1 MTASDPGGKRGG
13 RVVALAVFPVKGLSA
28 TPRTQIRFIAGQG
41 IPHDREWALA
51 RPDGAYRDGTRTP
64 LPKDQFYMLA
74 RDARLAGLTT
84 RVEPDGETLVVK
96 VRGHE
101 VLRTGLGT
109 PTGRRDAQRFFA
121 RVLDLPGG
129 SEPLIAR
136 QPGRRFT
143 DVAVVSDALMH
154 AVSFVNLE
162 SVRALEE
169 RAGAPVDPAR
179 FRANVLF
186 EGLPAF
192 SELRLVGQ
200 ELRVG
205 DARFRVV
212 LNTKR
217 CAATE
222 VNPADAR
229 RDLPVPRLLA
239 QHFGA
244 NEMGAYA
251 EVFEG
256 GDVRIGDAVSYSVAS
271 ERFGDG

>member
-1 MTASDPGGKRGG
+1 MTASGAVDAG
-13 RVVALAVFPVKGLSA
+13 RVAALAVYPVKGLSA
-28 TPRTQIRFIAGQG
+28 EARSCLGFRAGTG
-41 IPHDREWALA
+41 VPHDREWALA

-64 LPKDQFYMLA
+64 LPKDQFFMLA
-74 RDARLAGLTT
+74 RDARLAGLVT
-84 RVEPDGETLVVK
+84 RVEPEGETLVVQ

-101 VLRTGLGT
+101 VLRAGLGT
-109 PTGRRDAQRFFA
+109 ADGRREAQRFFA
-121 RVLDLPGG
+121 RVLDLPKG
-129 SEPLIAR
+129 SEPLVAR
-136 QPGRRFT
+136 EPGRRFT
-143 DVAVVSDALMH
+143 DVAVVSDAMMH

-169 RAGAPVDPAR
+169 RVGARVDPAR

-192 SELRLVGQ
+192 SELHLVGREIQ
-200 ELRVG
+200 VG
-205 DARFRVV
+205 EARFRVV
-212 LNTKR
+212 LNTRR

-239 QHFGA
+239 EHFGA

-251 EVFEG
+251 EVVEG
-256 GDVRIGDAVSYSVAS
+256 GEVRVGDPVRYGAAS
-271 ERFGDG
+271 DRVGDG